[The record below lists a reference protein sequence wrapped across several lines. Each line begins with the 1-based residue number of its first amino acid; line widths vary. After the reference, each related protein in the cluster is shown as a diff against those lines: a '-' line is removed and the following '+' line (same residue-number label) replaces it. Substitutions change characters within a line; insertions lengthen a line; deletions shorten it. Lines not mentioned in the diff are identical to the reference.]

1 MSESIY
7 IENRVAECVYLFKKY
22 NIEDWGEMQFKT
34 VRNFLNAFVDTS
46 NSYLFRK
53 MITEMIKKK
62 IILKKRENKRY
73 LYQIKVSSNNKKKK
87 DNIVIEW

>member
-1 MSESIY
+1 
-7 IENRVAECVYLFKKY
+7 
-22 NIEDWGEMQFKT
+22 MQFKT